1 MLRCLAMLLAL
12 APVALAVPASAH
24 GPTRQKVAETVEINA
39 PADKVWSVIGNFQ
52 DMSWHPA
59 VTKTE
64 GEGGSDAGAKRTL
77 TLESGVINEELLD
90 VDAEKKM
97 LRYKITEVDV
107 KVLPVNN
114 YTAWLSVAEEG
125 GKSVV
130 TWRAAFYRGYMNNDP
145 PAELNDE
152 AAIKAVKGVFRSGL
166 DNLKKVVEAGG

>member
-59 VTKTE
+59 VIKTE
-64 GEGGSDAGAKRTL
+64 GEGGSEAGAKRTL
-77 TLESGVINEELLD
+77 TLESGVIKEELLD
-90 VDAEKKM
+90 IDAEKKM

-114 YTAWLSVAEEG
+114 YSAWLSVAEEG

-130 TWRAAFYRGYMNNDP
+130 TWKGAFYRGYMNNNP
-145 PAELNDE
+145 PPELNDE

-166 DNLKKVVEAGG
+166 DNLKKVVEAGD